1 MRYNKSMKPVVSTLT
16 LWALFACD
24 TRDDGQVQIVRETS
38 SESVGEWGMTIDD
51 ATLSWLARAS
61 LDLRGK
67 RPTSVEIEDV
77 LDGTVSANELIEAWM
92 EEPDFARQQAWYW
105 NDAFHTAVWMEQ
117 EEKFRR
123 FMLSDE
129 EHQSLGFEPM
139 AFIEQVLLDRRPFT
153 DVVTTSSVPSNPVL
167 SDIFGDSTES
177 DDWDWVTP
185 EREHP
190 SAGVLGSRVLWMRQY
205 VDFLNHNRAR
215 ANFVTSTF
223 LCMDYLEREVVFDF
237 SNISLDAVETAIQT
251 QPECVACHASLD
263 PLASV
268 LGAFQDGVNLELDQM
283 GMPSSFKER
292 WFAGWKEPNYFGQP
306 MNSISDLGAYLAVDA
321 RFSQCVVKRTWE
333 ALVPEQTLSDLDV
346 YALTSYFVESD
357 YDLRDVLMRI
367 VASPQYREQPKRVLR
382 PEQLYG
388 VLLQLG
394 IDPNSESGR
403 ELSGIVWSP
412 ERRVMF
418 GSTDDVGVLS
428 VNPAFT
434 VGHHV
439 QLEWISNQLME
450 IVRADINQSIDRRQ
464 VLTIYDSPG
473 SVDSVRRQVTEW
485 KRTLHA
491 DSIDRDDPELDRLV
505 TLWQQVATQDEVVAW
520 STVLAILVHD
530 PKMVLR

>member
-1 MRYNKSMKPVVSTLT
+1 MSSVLPTLMVWV
-16 LWALFACD
+16 LSACES
-24 TRDDGQVQIVRETS
+24 RDGGQVQIVREA
-38 SESVGEWGMTIDD
+38 SEESARDWGVSVEQV
-51 ATLSWLARAS
+51 TLPWLARTS

-67 RPTSVEIEDV
+67 RPSAAEVEAV
-77 LDGTVSANELIEAWM
+77 LAGTVSANDLLQAWM
-92 EEPDFARQQAWYW
+92 EEPDFAHQQAWYW

-123 FMLSDE
+123 FMLSDAE
-129 EHQSLGFEPM
+129 RQSLGFEPM
-139 AFIEQVLLDRRPFT
+139 AFVEQVLLDGRPFT

-167 SDIFGDSTES
+167 SDIFGDSGDL
-177 DDWDWVTP
+177 DDWGWVTP
-185 EREHP
+185 EAEHP

-237 SNISLDAVETAIQT
+237 SSISLDAVETAIQT

-268 LGAFQDGVNLELDQM
+268 LGTFQDGVNLELDQM

-333 ALVPEQTLSDLDV
+333 ALVPERALSDLDV
-346 YALTSYFVESD
+346 YALTNHFVESD
-357 YDLRDVLMRI
+357 YDLRDVLTRI
-367 VASPQYREQPKRVLR
+367 VVSPEYREQPKRVLR

-394 IDPNSESGR
+394 VDPDSEPGR
-403 ELSGIVWSP
+403 ELGEVVWSP

-428 VNPAFT
+428 ANPAFT

-450 IVRADINQSIDRRQ
+450 ILRADINQSIDRRQ
-464 VLTIYDSPG
+464 ILTAYDLPG
-473 SVDSVRRQVTEW
+473 SIESVRQQLIEW
-485 KRTLHA
+485 KQVLHA
-491 DSIDRDDPELDRLV
+491 DNTESDETTIDTLV
-505 TLWQQVATQDEVVAW
+505 TVWQQVAAQDEVVAW